1 MSVQVMTGERVAAL
15 LRAAGAD
22 LGHGYQCVT
31 GAYIA
36 QSHHPQVEVG
46 LPLLITEVRAG
57 VAPQVGAVLANA
69 YPAGHP
75 FTVLWAGEDDTLH
88 LRLATLA
95 EWTNQPLAG
104 PSCSLYAPPLPP
116 FSSISALQEIV
127 AHLRAPDGCPWD
139 RAQTLSSLRH
149 DLLSECAEVVE
160 AIDAETHGADNR
172 DQIAE
177 ELGDLIMGA
186 VLMVQIATD
195 EGRFQMADAMHSV
208 VTKLRRRH
216 PHVFADLAVDG
227 VEGVLTN
234 WDAIKAQEKA
244 AKGLVPGHPLDGV
257 PAALPALEKARQ
269 VQAKGAKAGLLDRA
283 AIAQANPALAA
294 IFAAGMDEGAL
305 GELLWQVVALA
316 HASGLNAED
325 ALRSHIIAVRAAHA
339 DTAPA
344 SESAE
349 SKGDNRIAGL
359 PGAT

>member
-1 MSVQVMTGERVAAL
+1 MSVQVMIGERVAAQ
-15 LRAAGAD
+15 LRAAGAE
-22 LGHGYQCVT
+22 LGPGYQCVT
-31 GAYIA
+31 AAYIA

-46 LPLLITEVRAG
+46 LPLLITEVDAD
-57 VAPQVGAVLANA
+57 VAPRVGAVLANA
-69 YPAGHP
+69 YPAAHP
-75 FTVLWAGEDDTLH
+75 VTVLWEDEDDALQ
-88 LRLATLA
+88 LRRATLA
-95 EWTNQPLAG
+95 EWTNQPPAG

-116 FSSISALQEIV
+116 FRSMSALQEIV
-127 AHLRAPDGCPWD
+127 AHLRAADGCPWD

-172 DQIAE
+172 EQIAE

-186 VLMVQIATD
+186 VLMVQIAID

-216 PHVFADLAVDG
+216 PHVFGDLAVEG

-234 WDAIKAQEKA
+234 WDTIKAQEKA
-244 AKGLVPGHPLDGV
+244 AKGLAPGHPLDGV

-283 AIAQANPALAA
+283 AIAQANPALTA
-294 IFAAGMDEGAL
+294 IFAVGIDESAL

-316 HASGLNAED
+316 HVAGLNPED
-325 ALRSHIIAVRAAHA
+325 ALRSHIVAVRAAH
-339 DTAPA
+339 TNTLSP
-344 SESAE
+344 SAGAE
-349 SKGDNRIAGL
+349 TKGDNQIAGL
-359 PGAT
+359 PEST